1 MNKKNNTRDTLT
13 ANVKEV
19 NPLTIE
25 MANVITHGFGVL
37 IGIAS
42 LPVVTAI
49 STKVDKPSAIVA
61 AAIYAFSFI
70 MLFVFSTL
78 YHATTQ
84 PEAKRVLKILDHIS
98 IYFLI
103 AGTYTP
109 FLLIYMLNGFG
120 ITLLSILWG
129 LSFIGFIFKIF
140 FAGRFKFLSTMI
152 YIAMGWMLLVG
163 GKTFF
168 MTLSTSVI
176 VMLIVGGGI
185 YTLGTIFYLNKKL
198 VWHHVIWHIFVLTAA
213 VCHYV
218 AVLLAVLQSRS
229 PLV

>member
-1 MNKKNNTRDTLT
+1 MNKKNKTGDTLT

-25 MANVITHGFGVL
+25 MANAITHGFGVL

-109 FLLIYMLNGFG
+109 FL
-120 ITLLSILWG
+120 
-129 LSFIGFIFKIF
+129 FI
-140 FAGRFKFLSTMI
+140 
-152 YIAMGWMLLVG
+152 
-163 GKTFF
+163 
-168 MTLSTSVI
+168 
-176 VMLIVGGGI
+176 
-185 YTLGTIFYLNKKL
+185 
-198 VWHHVIWHIFVLTAA
+198 
-213 VCHYV
+213 C
-218 AVLLAVLQSRS
+218 
-229 PLV
+229 

>member
-1 MNKKNNTRDTLT
+1 MNKKNNTGDTLT

-25 MANVITHGFGVL
+25 MANAITHGFGVL

-42 LPVVTAI
+42 LPVVTAV

-78 YHATTQ
+78 YHATTH
-84 PEAKRVLKILDHIS
+84 PEAKRVLKVLDHIS

-129 LSFIGFIFKIF
+129 LSFIGIFFKIF

-168 MTLSTSVI
+168 LTLPTSVV
-176 VMLIVGGGI
+176 VMLLVGGGI
-185 YTLGTIFYLNKKL
+185 YTLGTIFYLNKKW
-198 VWHHVIWHIFVLTAA
+198 VWHHVIWHLFVLAAA

-218 AVLLAVLQSRS
+218 SVLLAVLHSRT
-229 PLV
+229 PLM

>member
-1 MNKKNNTRDTLT
+1 MDKKIKTGGVSV
-13 ANVKEV
+13 AKQVK
-19 NPLTIE
+19 PLTIE
-25 MANVITHGFGVL
+25 MANAISHGFGIL

-49 STKVDKPSAIVA
+49 STKVDKPSTIVA

-70 MLFVFSTL
+70 MLFTFSTI

-129 LSFIGFIFKIF
+129 LSFIGIIFKIF

>member
-25 MANVITHGFGVL
+25 MANAITHGFGVL

>member
-1 MNKKNNTRDTLT
+1 
-13 ANVKEV
+13 
-19 NPLTIE
+19 
-25 MANVITHGFGVL
+25 MANAITHGFGVL

-129 LSFIGFIFKIF
+129 LSFIGIIFKIF

>member
-1 MNKKNNTRDTLT
+1 MDKKIKTGGVSV
-13 ANVKEV
+13 AKQVK
-19 NPLTIE
+19 PLTIE
-25 MANVITHGFGVL
+25 MANAISHGFGIL

-70 MLFVFSTL
+70 MLFTFSTI

-129 LSFIGFIFKIF
+129 LSFIGIIFKIF

-198 VWHHVIWHIFVLTAA
+198 VWHHVIWHISVLTAA

>member
-1 MNKKNNTRDTLT
+1 MEKKIKTGGVSV
-13 ANVKEV
+13 AKQVK
-19 NPLTIE
+19 PLTIE
-25 MANVITHGFGVL
+25 MANAISHGFGIL

-70 MLFVFSTL
+70 MLFTFSTI

-129 LSFIGFIFKIF
+129 LSFIGIIFKIF

>member
-1 MNKKNNTRDTLT
+1 MDKKIKTGGVSV
-13 ANVKEV
+13 AKQVK
-19 NPLTIE
+19 PLTIE
-25 MANVITHGFGVL
+25 MANAISHGFGIL

-70 MLFVFSTL
+70 MLFTFSTI

-129 LSFIGFIFKIF
+129 LSFIGIIFKIF

>member
-1 MNKKNNTRDTLT
+1 MDKKIKTGGVSV
-13 ANVKEV
+13 AKQVK
-19 NPLTIE
+19 PLTIE
-25 MANVITHGFGVL
+25 MANAISHGFGIL

-61 AAIYAFSFI
+61 AAIYTFSFI
-70 MLFVFSTL
+70 MLFTFSTI

-129 LSFIGFIFKIF
+129 LSFIGIIFKIF

-198 VWHHVIWHIFVLTAA
+198 VWHHVIWHISVLTAA

>member
-1 MNKKNNTRDTLT
+1 MDKKIKTGGVSV
-13 ANVKEV
+13 AKQVK
-19 NPLTIE
+19 PLTIE
-25 MANVITHGFGVL
+25 MANAISHGFGIL

-70 MLFVFSTL
+70 MLFTFSTI

-129 LSFIGFIFKIF
+129 LSFIGIFFKIF

>member
-25 MANVITHGFGVL
+25 MANAITHGFGVL

-129 LSFIGFIFKIF
+129 LSFIGIIFKIF

>member
-1 MNKKNNTRDTLT
+1 
-13 ANVKEV
+13 
-19 NPLTIE
+19 
-25 MANVITHGFGVL
+25 
-37 IGIAS
+37 
-42 LPVVTAI
+42 
-49 STKVDKPSAIVA
+49 
-61 AAIYAFSFI
+61 
-70 MLFVFSTL
+70 
-78 YHATTQ
+78 
-84 PEAKRVLKILDHIS
+84 
-98 IYFLI
+98 
-103 AGTYTP
+103 
-109 FLLIYMLNGFG
+109 MLNGFG

-129 LSFIGFIFKIF
+129 LSFIGIIFKIF

>member
-1 MNKKNNTRDTLT
+1 MTKNEIIEQNLFQKKN
-13 ANVKEV
+13 V

-25 MANVITHGFGVL
+25 MANAITHGFGVL

-49 STKVDKPSAIVA
+49 STKVDRPSAIVA

-70 MLFVFSTL
+70 MLFTFSTL

-84 PEAKRVLKILDHIS
+84 PEAKRVLKVLDHIS

-129 LSFIGFIFKIF
+129 LSFIGILFKIF
-140 FAGRFKFLSTMI
+140 FAGRLKILSTLI
-152 YIAMGWMLLVG
+152 YLAMGWMLLVG

-168 MTLSTSVI
+168 MTLPTSVI
-176 VMLIVGGGI
+176 VMLVVGGGI
-185 YTLGTIFYLNKKL
+185 YSLGTIFYLNKKL
-198 VWHHVIWHIFVLTAA
+198 VWHHVIWHIFVLVGAI
-213 VCHYV
+213 CHYV
-218 AVLLAVLQSRS
+218 SVLLAVLYS
-229 PLV
+229 